1 MRTPIT
7 LGLWVLAVVALSG
20 GARASGRS
28 DPVAVEAAPR
38 PPSGSESE
46 FRNLVSDQFAYGS
59 STGSPL
65 SLRSGFFTDRL
76 SGSSDLNSS
85 LGLIYGV
92 AVTRDLGARAS
103 AGSPFPDKGGTI
115 LRLWSGVEWQL
126 SRRWAVIPVVS
137 GSLPS
142 TTQTSINVPYQDTNG
157 TQTTVAGDLRVKA
170 SSIGGELSAEYDTL
184 DAKAL
189 EIVLTLTGGLTNFW
203 ITQGLTKLQ
212 LANDT
217 IVSMTALEQ
226 QCQMNACSQ
235 EVQGLLARPSSS
247 VVQAYGEIDVTGI
260 VKRTNVGFS
269 GTGYGYSQD
278 PGQIGFFGVA
288 GFARGP
294 TSGDGYPVA
303 PLLFQFWGHALQTL
317 GAWRLAGSASYGRY
331 VDGDGSSASVSLK
344 VAYSASP
351 RIRLWATGTLQRDD
365 VTSLGIVD
373 TVVTAV
379 GLRWVY

>member
-1 MRTPIT
+1 MRSSAT
-7 LGLWVLAVVALSG
+7 LGAWVLAVAALSG
-20 GARASGRS
+20 EARASGGS
-28 DPVAVEAAPR
+28 DPVTVESAPG
-38 PPSGSESE
+38 PPSRSQSD

-76 SGSSDLNSS
+76 SGSNDLSSS
-85 LGLIYGV
+85 LGLLYGV

-103 AGSPFPDKGGTI
+103 VGSPFPDKGGTI

-126 SRRWAVIPVVS
+126 SRRWALTPVVS

-157 TQTTVAGDLRVKA
+157 MQTTVAGDLRVKA

-184 DAKAL
+184 DAGAL
-189 EIVLTLTGGLTNFW
+189 EIVLTLTGGFTNFW
-203 ITQGLTKLQ
+203 ITQGLTQLQ
-212 LANDT
+212 WANA
-217 IVSMTALEQ
+217 IVSMNDLEK

-235 EVQGLLARPSSS
+235 EVQGLLARKSSS
-247 VVQAYGEIDVTGI
+247 VVQAYGEVDVTGI
-260 VKRTNVGFS
+260 IKRTDVGFS

-331 VDGDGSSASVSLK
+331 VDGEGSSASVSLK
-344 VAYSASP
+344 VAYSVSP

-373 TVVTAV
+373 TVVTSI
-379 GLRWVY
+379 GLRWFY